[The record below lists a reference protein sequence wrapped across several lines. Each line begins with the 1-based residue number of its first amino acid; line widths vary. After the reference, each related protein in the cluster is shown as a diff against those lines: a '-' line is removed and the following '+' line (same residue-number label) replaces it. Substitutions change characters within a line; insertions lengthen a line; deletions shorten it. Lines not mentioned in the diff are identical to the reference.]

1 MHNSDLAALV
11 VTYRRFDNLR
21 VIVNLCIAAGITRIY
36 IGADGS
42 KGQLDHEDVAQVKL
56 EIESLVYEY
65 PNWIFPLINS
75 ENVGA
80 ALNIL
85 RSCDWIFSSEKFA
98 VVLEDDCIPS
108 SDFFT
113 FVRDG
118 EKFLCDDGNVYLI
131 CGSQFAPSTITK
143 ELTSFSIY
151 PMVWG
156 WATTRDKWNKVS
168 STMILLGK
176 SKFSFFKFESNDKT
190 FWRAGAR
197 RAFAGY
203 AEGWDSALVNAI
215 RKLNG
220 KVLVPG
226 CNLVSNIGGDE
237 RATHTFQGSKWLNA
251 ELGSYSESKLEISDN
266 GTLDKWIRQSL
277 YRISFRHQVTTRITY
292 LMDKLKI
299 NKKKRLK
306 LSSRWIRS

>member
-1 MHNSDLAALV
+1 MHSSDLAALV
-11 VTYRRFDNLR
+11 VTYRRFDNLK

-36 IGADGS
+36 ISADGS
-42 KGQLDHEDVAQVKL
+42 KDDFDHDDVAQVKL
-56 EIESLVYEY
+56 EIERLIREYPKRIFSLVS
-65 PNWIFPLINS
+65 S
-75 ENVGA
+75 ENVGT

-85 RSCDWIFSSEKFA
+85 RSCDWIFNSEKFA
-98 VVLEDDCIPS
+98 LILEDDCIPS
-108 SDFFT
+108 SDFFK

-118 EKFLCDDGNVYLI
+118 EKFLHNDEKMYLI

-143 ELTSFSIY
+143 ELSSFSIY

-156 WATTRDKWNKVS
+156 WATSRDKWNKVS

-176 SKFSFFKFESNDKT
+176 SKFSFFRFENNDKT

-197 RAFAGY
+197 RAFEGY
-203 AEGWDSALVNAI
+203 VEGWDSALVNAI

-226 CNLVSNIGGDE
+226 SNLVSNIGGDE
-237 RATHTFQGSKWLNA
+237 RATHTIQGSKWLNV
-251 ELGSYSESKLEISDN
+251 ELGVYGESKMEISDN
-266 GTLDKWIRQSL
+266 RTLDNWIRQSF
-277 YRISFRHQVTTRITY
+277 YRIGFRHQITTRITY
-292 LMDKLKI
+292 IMDKLQL

-306 LSSRWIRS
+306 LSSSWIRG

>member
-1 MHNSDLAALV
+1 VHGSDLAALV

-56 EIESLVYEY
+56 EIERLVYEY

-108 SDFFT
+108 SDFFA

-118 EKFLCDDGNVYLI
+118 EKFLCNDGNVYLI

-156 WATTRDKWNKVS
+156 WATTRDKWNTVS
-168 STMILLGK
+168 STMIYLGK
-176 SKFSFFKFESNDKT
+176 SKFSFFKFENNDKT

-203 AEGWDSALVNAI
+203 TEGWDSALVNAI

-226 CNLVSNIGGDE
+226 SNLVSNIGGDE

-266 GTLDKWIRQSL
+266 GTLDNWIRQSL
-277 YRISFRHQVTTRITY
+277 YRISFRHQITTRITY

-299 NKKKRLK
+299 NKRKRLK